1 MKVTMQ
7 LSAAVDVQEFLYD
20 LERFEQSD
28 RALFDLA
35 EGIIEQVH
43 INRPELVAQ
52 LVKRWSTIGKKR

>member
-7 LSAAVDVQEFLYD
+7 LSAAVD
-20 LERFEQSD
+20 ERFEQSD
-28 RALFDLA
+28 RALIDLA